1 MHMSSSLLL
10 LYYFDKNLVVA
21 EGNSLRG
28 GLIHSI
34 GACFFPGCLNK
45 LNYFLC
51 KNPNLLLQRDKWC
64 AKIIFPCY
72 LQTNFPLVNF

>member
-34 GACFFPGCLNK
+34 GACFFSP
-45 LNYFLC
+45 
-51 KNPNLLLQRDKWC
+51 
-64 AKIIFPCY
+64 AA
-72 LQTNFPLVNF
+72 